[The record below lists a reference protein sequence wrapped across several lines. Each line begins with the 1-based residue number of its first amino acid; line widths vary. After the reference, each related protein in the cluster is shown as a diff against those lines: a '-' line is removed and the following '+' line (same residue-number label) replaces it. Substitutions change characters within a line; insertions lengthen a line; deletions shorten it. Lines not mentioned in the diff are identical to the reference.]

1 MRLARAGFVGEF
13 VGFVL
18 ARAFRFSGE
27 EEGAGGEA
35 VVRLEFADQ
44 RLITSASTLAAVSG
58 PNTAV
63 SFGTFA
69 SVQSCSTRPAN

>member
-27 EEGAGGEA
+27 EEGAGGE
-35 VVRLEFADQ
+35 VV
-44 RLITSASTLAAVSG
+44 V
-58 PNTAV
+58 
-63 SFGTFA
+63 
-69 SVQSCSTRPAN
+69 

>member
-35 VVRLEFADQ
+35 VVRLEFCG
-44 RLITSASTLAAVSG
+44 SAAQH
-58 PNTAV
+58 
-63 SFGTFA
+63 FGQHFGGRERP
-69 SVQSCSTRPAN
+69 QHCS